1 MTLLNHDEVLL
12 KLNISKAGLYYLRR
26 RDEGFPQ
33 PIRLSKKVLRWD
45 EEGIDNWLTA
55 KKESEDGKGIRIG
68 RRETA

>member
-1 MTLLNHDEVLL
+1 MALLNHDEVLL
-12 KLNISKAGLYYLRR
+12 KLNMTKAGLYYLRR

-45 EEGIDNWLTA
+45 EDRIDDWLTA

-68 RRETA
+68 RRVTA